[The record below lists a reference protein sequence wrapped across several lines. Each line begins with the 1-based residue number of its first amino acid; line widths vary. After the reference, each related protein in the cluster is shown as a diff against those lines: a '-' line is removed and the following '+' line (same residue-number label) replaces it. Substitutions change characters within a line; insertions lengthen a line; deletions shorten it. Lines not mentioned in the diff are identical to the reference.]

1 MIIHYLLHGVF
12 DELVERF
19 ELLTNKT
26 LFLKERIDNSPVIL
40 LTNGLIIVNVVLL
53 FILVVLWSRLLSV
66 IVIRIVSEAI
76 IEGLGCKRVV
86 VC

>member
-76 IEGLGCKRVV
+76 IEGLGCKRIV

>member
-40 LTNGLIIVNVVLL
+40 LTNGLIVVNVVLL
-53 FILVVLWSRLLSV
+53 FILVILWSRLLSV

-76 IEGLGCKRVV
+76 IEGLGCKRIV